1 MIFFTLNHSKFSS
14 LLKSLYNL
22 QRFGIKLGLEHTFHL
37 LDSIGNPQDDLRFIH
52 VAGTNGKG
60 STCAIIESILRASG
74 KKVGLY
80 TSPHLCRFNER
91 IRVNGIPISDE
102 DIIIFMR
109 KISKDIKKIKST
121 FFETSTAMAFDHF
134 KMKKVDIAV
143 IETGLGGSLDST
155 NVIIPDLSVI
165 TSISMDH
172 KDILGDTVEKIAM
185 EKAGI
190 IKSEIPLVFSEQK
203 KVVEDILIKKAKKVN
218 SKFVI
223 VKDCFVN
230 NISLNKYGCKFFF
243 EDELYRL
250 PLIGVHQAY
259 NAALAIKAIKNYDE
273 TIKTSHLRLGIKTVH
288 WPGRLELVD
297 KFIFYDVAHNQSGIF
312 YAIKAIKTVFPEKPL
327 IGLFCLKKNKE
338 IKMIVKEFYNHIE
351 KLYITRD
358 KKRFLIDP
366 YKLSGAINKMGFE
379 SKPVNTVSEG
389 ISKIKIQI
397 KKGYVGLIFGSHFI
411 AEEVYE
417 EF

>member
-1 MIFFTLNHSKFSS
+1 MIFPTLNRSEFPS

-22 QRFGIKLGLEHTFHL
+22 QRLGIKLGLEHTYHL
-37 LDSIGNPQDDLRFIH
+37 LNSIGNPQDDLRFIH

-80 TSPHLCRFNER
+80 TSPHLCKFNER
-91 IRVNGIPISDE
+91 IRVNGIPISDD
-102 DIIIFMR
+102 DIMIFME
-109 KISKDIKKIKST
+109 KVSKDIKKIKST

-134 KMKKVDIAV
+134 KINKVDIAI

-172 KDILGDTVEKIAM
+172 KNILGDTIEKIAM

-203 KVVEDILIKKAKKVN
+203 RVVENILVKKAKQVN
-218 SKFVI
+218 SEYVI

-230 NISLNKYGCKFFF
+230 NISLNRYGCRFYF
-243 EDELYRL
+243 EDELYEL
-250 PLIGVHQAY
+250 PLIGIHQAY
-259 NAALAIKAIKNYDE
+259 NSALAIKAIKHYDK
-273 TIKTSHLRLGIKTVH
+273 TIKKSHFQAGMKTVH
-288 WPGRLELVD
+288 WPGRLELID

-312 YAIKAIKTVFPEKPL
+312 HAIKAIKIVFPEKPL
-327 IGLFCLKKNKE
+327 VGLFCLKKNKE
-338 IKMIVKEFYNHIE
+338 IKMIVKEFHNQIE

-358 KKRFLIDP
+358 KEKFLIDP